1 MTILTPAPVVLDDPA
16 AMDSATVGSKAAH
29 LAQLRAA
36 GFTVPDGIVLPSALL
51 AGWRAGAP
59 APDEIKRAVAL
70 AVAAFPGQALA
81 VRSSADA
88 EDAAGASFAGSYAT
102 VLGVTGVEQALAAV
116 RTCLDSADAPRVS
129 SYRGSGGIHMS
140 VLVQPML
147 DPDAAGVA
155 FTADPVSGAPDVVRI
170 SAVRGLGDRV
180 ADGTANP
187 EEWQVSAGAA
197 DRLPGNA
204 DPALSTDQAVQIA
217 EVAQKAAEHFRGP
230 QDIEW
235 AWRGGQVHLLQ
246 SRPITTLPVPP
257 TATLDGLGWEKDA
270 AHYAELFTPFGWS
283 LFGPTVAAAGL
294 PMADTFGLMI
304 DGIEQVSIGGEIYI
318 RPIPPFGSPEPQG
331 PTPPAALVG
340 LVARVHPKLRRRMKA
355 AKQALQSGLAERTL
369 DMWEQ
374 SWRGEFER
382 RTTALLGEDLTS
394 LDDAALVEHLQR
406 ARALLEDGHYVHFQ
420 LLMPYTLAVHDL
432 VTTCEDLLGWDAATT
447 LQLLVGYS
455 PASVAGTRD
464 LEAIHKRVAARLELT
479 DALAASPT
487 DPVTA
492 LRPIDPV
499 LADEVAAWLHGHGW
513 RTTNYDPGS
522 AAIIERPGIVTRLL
536 LQPSDRA
543 EATVAADAEASALDR
558 LNGADRA
565 RFAADL
571 HRARRAYPVR
581 EENVVL
587 TDNVPC
593 GILRRWVLEVGVRLV
608 GRGRLPRV
616 DDAVYCTADEL
627 VSALRGGA
635 DELAPAAARRRN
647 EQAWVRAHPGPALV
661 GPSGDLPNL
670 RYLPKH
676 GRQMNQAVLWGMK
689 MEFPGEV
696 AASDGEDLRGSPAS
710 PGHYTGRVRVV
721 RKESDFASLLPGEV
735 LVCPTASPSWTILF
749 GIAGALVT
757 DGGGPLAH
765 AAIVAREHSLPAVV
779 GTVNATSRL
788 TDGQLVTIDGAA
800 GTVTIHPAD

>member
-1 MTILTPAPVVLDDPA
+1 MKTAPASPIVLDHPSA
-16 AMDSATVGSKAAH
+16 TNSATVGSKAAH

-36 GFTVPDGIVLPSALL
+36 GVTVPDGIVFPSALL

-59 APDEIKRAVAL
+59 APHEIEQAVAEV
-70 AVAAFPGQALA
+70 VAAFPGAALA

-155 FTADPVSGAPDVVRI
+155 FTADPLSGAPDLVRI
-170 SAVRGLGDRV
+170 SAVHGLGDRV
-180 ADGTANP
+180 VDGTANP

-197 DRLPGNA
+197 DRLPGDA
-204 DPALSTDQAVQIA
+204 DPALSTDQAVQVA
-217 EVAQKAAEHFRGP
+217 EVAQRAAEYFGRP

-235 AWRGGQVHLLQ
+235 AWCGGGVHVLQ

-294 PMADTFGLMI
+294 PMADNFGLMI
-304 DGIEQVSIGGEIYI
+304 DGIEQVSIGGEIYV
-318 RPIPPFGSPEPQG
+318 RPIPPFGSPEPKG

-355 AKQALQSGLAERTL
+355 AKQALESGLAERTL
-369 DMWEQ
+369 TMWEE
-374 SWRGEFER
+374 SWRGEFEQ
-382 RTTALLGEDLTS
+382 RTTALLDEDLIR
-394 LDDAALVEHLQR
+394 LDDAALVDHLQR
-406 ARALLEDGHYVHFQ
+406 ARALLEDGHYIHFQ

-432 VTTCEDLLGWDAATT
+432 VRTCEELLGWDAAAT
-447 LQLLVGYS
+447 LQLLVGFS
-455 PASVAGTRD
+455 PASVAGMRD
-464 LEAIHKRVAARLELT
+464 LEAIHRRVAARPDLT

-487 DPVTA
+487 DPVAA

-499 LADEVAAWLHGHGW
+499 LADELAAWLHGHGW

-522 AAIIERPGIVTRLL
+522 PAVIERPGIITRLL
-536 LQPSDRA
+536 LRPTDRA

-558 LNGADRA
+558 LIGDDRA

-571 HRARRAYPVR
+571 QRARRAYPVR
-581 EENVVL
+581 EDNVVL

-593 GILRRWVLEVGVRLV
+593 GILRRWVLEAGARLV

-627 VSALRGGA
+627 VSALRGD
-635 DELAPAAARRRN
+635 DEPAPAAARRRN
-647 EQAWVRAHPGPALV
+647 EQAWVRAHPGPAMV
-661 GPSGDLPNL
+661 GPSGDLPDL
-670 RYLPKH
+670 RYLPSH
-676 GRQMNQAVLWGMK
+676 GRQMNEAVLWGMK

-696 AASDGEDLRGSPAS
+696 AASDGEELRGSPAS
-710 PGHYTGRVRVV
+710 PGQYTGRVRVV

-749 GIAGALVT
+749 GMAGALVT

-765 AAIVAREHSLPAVV
+765 AAIVAREHNLPAVV

-788 TDGQLVTIDGAA
+788 TDGQRVTINGTA
-800 GTVTIHPAD
+800 GTVTIHPAS